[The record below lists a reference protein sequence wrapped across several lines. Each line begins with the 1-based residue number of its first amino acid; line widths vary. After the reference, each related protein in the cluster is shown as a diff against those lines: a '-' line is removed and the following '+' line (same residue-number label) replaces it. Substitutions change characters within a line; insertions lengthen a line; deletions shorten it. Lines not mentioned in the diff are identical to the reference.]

1 MSDGMTA
8 SQQTPPDQV
17 QVLIVGAG
25 PAGIAAGITLADYGI
40 DVLLVEKRAEASA
53 LSRAMLISTRT
64 MELMRRW
71 GLEAAVRATAS
82 DVEAYTYV
90 TESLAAGTG
99 SEMPMAIPTQAEAAV
114 VSPTWPA
121 WAPQDDVEPI
131 LLAHLRTM
139 PSAAVRLG
147 CELTGLRQDDDG
159 VHATLLDRQT
169 ETTIPIEAHFVVGGD
184 GPYST
189 VREQLGIVM
198 KGLDHLGEYESVQ
211 FRAPL
216 NTVVGDQERRPAVY
230 MITRPDAAGFLSRR
244 GQADRWSFARGRA
257 PGQAGL
263 ADLEEAELAGLLAR
277 AAGVDTLQ
285 PRIERFSSFALA
297 AMLAERYREGRGFL
311 IGDAAHRMTPRGGTG
326 MNTAIQDA
334 FDLGWKL
341 AWVLRGWAPA
351 DLLDSYETERR
362 PVGGHNVDFSSAP
375 PTEPATAA
383 ETLPWD
389 LNGRLAHHWL
399 PAPDGAAAPAGPVST
414 LDLIGDGLTVLAGPV
429 GQRWTDAGALATGPT
444 PLAFHLLDQGTAD
457 ALGLQPGGAMLVRPD
472 CREIRRW
479 SHYDEADPPR
489 LESLAWSAPLL
500 KRRDR

>member
-1 MSDGMTA
+1 MTA
-8 SQQTPPDQV
+8 SRQSGQSGQSLPDQV

-25 PAGIAAGITLADYGI
+25 PAGMVAGITLAGYGI
-40 DVLLVEKRAEASA
+40 DVLLVEKRAEPSA

-71 GLEAAVRATAS
+71 GLEAAVRARAG
-82 DVEAYTYV
+82 DVDAYTYV

-99 SEMPMAIPTQAEAAV
+99 SEIPMAIPTQAEAAL
-114 VSPTWPA
+114 VSPTRPA
-121 WAPQDDVEPI
+121 WAPQDDTESV

-139 PSAAVRLG
+139 PTAAVRMG

-159 VHATLLDRQT
+159 VQATLLDPRT
-169 ETTIPIEAHFVVGGD
+169 GSTHPLEARYVIGAD

-189 VREQLGIVM
+189 VREQLGIAM
-198 KGLDHLGEYESVQ
+198 EGLDHLGAYEAVQ
-211 FRAPL
+211 FRASINPD
-216 NTVVGDQERRPAVY
+216 VGDRKPAVY

-244 GQADRWSFARGRA
+244 GHGDRWAFARGRT
-257 PGQAGL
+257 PDQAGL
-263 ADLEEAELAGLLAR
+263 ADLEAAELAKLLAR
-277 AAGVDTLQ
+277 AAGVDTLS

-297 AMLAERYREGRGFL
+297 AMLAERYREGSGFL
-311 IGDAAHRMTPRGGTG
+311 VGDAAHRMTPRGGTG

-362 PVGGHNVDFSSAP
+362 PVGKHNVDFSAAP
-375 PTEPATAA
+375 PTEPATSA

-399 PAPDGAAAPAGPVST
+399 PAPDGAPAPTDPVST
-414 LDLIGDGLTVLAGPV
+414 IDLVGEGLTLLAGPQ
-429 GQRWTDAGALATGPT
+429 GQPWTEAGALATGPI
-444 PLAFHLLDQGTAD
+444 PLAVHLLDEGTAD
-457 ALGLQPGGAMLVRPD
+457 ALGLRPGAAMLLRPD
-472 CREIRRW
+472 CREIRQW

-489 LESLAWSAPLL
+489 VGQLAPAAHSLPTV
-500 KRRDR
+500 

>member
-1 MSDGMTA
+1 MRA
-8 SQQTPPDQV
+8 SRQTGQTLPNRV
-17 QVLIVGAG
+17 KVLVVGAG
-25 PAGIAAGITLADYGI
+25 PAGMVAGITLAGYGI

-71 GLEAAVRATAS
+71 GLEAAVRAKAS

-99 SEMPMAIPTQAEAAV
+99 SEMPMAIPTRAEAAV
-114 VSPTWPA
+114 VSPTRPA
-121 WAPQDDVEPI
+121 WAPQDTMEPI
-131 LLAHLRTM
+131 LLAHLRTL
-139 PSAAVRLG
+139 PAAAVRLG

-159 VHATLLDRQT
+159 VLVTLADPRTDATHLL
-169 ETTIPIEAHFVVGGD
+169 EARYVIGAD
-184 GPYST
+184 GPYSV
-189 VREQLGIVM
+189 VREQLGIAM
-198 KGLDHLGEYESVQ
+198 EGLDHLGDYESVQ
-211 FRAPL
+211 FRAAL
-216 NTVVGDQERRPAVY
+216 DAVAGDRNPAVY

-244 GQADRWSFARGRA
+244 GQQDRWVFARGRA
-257 PGQAGL
+257 PDQTGL

-277 AAGVDTLQ
+277 AAGVGTLR
-285 PRIERFSSFALA
+285 PRIERLSNFALA

-351 DLLDSYETERR
+351 DLLDSYQRERR
-362 PVGGHNVDFSSAP
+362 PVGRHNVDFSAAP

-399 PAPDGAAAPAGPVST
+399 PASGGAPAPAAPVST
-414 LDLIGDGLTVLAGPV
+414 IDLVGDGLTLLAGPA
-429 GQRWTDAGALATGPT
+429 GQRWTDPGALATAPV
-444 PLAFHLLDQGTAD
+444 PLAVHLLDQGTANS
-457 ALGLQPGGAMLVRPD
+457 LGLRPGGAMLLRPD

-479 SHYDEADPPR
+479 SHYDEADPPQVEY
-489 LESLAWSAPLL
+489 LTPAAHALHAH
-500 KRRDR
+500 

>member
-1 MSDGMTA
+1 MTA
-8 SQQTPPDQV
+8 SRQVGQSLPDQV
-17 QVLIVGAG
+17 KVLIVGAG
-25 PAGIAAGITLADYGI
+25 PAGMVAGITLAGYGI
-40 DVLLVEKRAEASA
+40 DVLLVEKRAQASA

-71 GLEAAVRATAS
+71 GLEAAIRAKAS

-90 TESLAAGTG
+90 TESLTAGTG
-99 SEMPMAIPTQAEAAV
+99 SELPMAIPTRAEAAV
-114 VSPTWPA
+114 ISPTQPA
-121 WAPQDDVEPI
+121 WAPQDDMESV

-139 PSAAVRLG
+139 PTAAVRLG
-147 CELTGLRQDDDG
+147 CELTGLRQDDNG
-159 VHATLLDRQT
+159 VRATLLDLRT
-169 ETTIPIEAHFVVGGD
+169 ETTHLLEARYVIGAD

-189 VREQLGIVM
+189 VRKQLGIAM
-198 KGLDHLGEYESVQ
+198 EGLDHLGDYESVQ
-211 FRAPL
+211 FRASL
-216 NTVVGDQERRPAVY
+216 DAVAGDRKPAIY

-244 GQADRWSFARGRA
+244 GHGDRWVFARTRA

-277 AAGVDTLQ
+277 AAGIAALR
-285 PRIERFSSFALA
+285 PRIERFSTFALA
-297 AMLAERYREGRGFL
+297 ALLAERYREGRGFL

-351 DLLDSYETERR
+351 DLLDSYQTERR
-362 PVGGHNVDFSSAP
+362 PVGRHNVEFSSAP

-389 LNGRLAHHWL
+389 LNGRLAHRWL
-399 PAPDGAAAPAGPVST
+399 PAPDGGSAPADPVCT
-414 LDLIGDGLTVLAGPV
+414 LDLVGDGLTLLAGPA
-429 GQRWTDAGALATGPT
+429 GQPWTDAGAIATAPI
-444 PLAFHLLDQGTAD
+444 PLTAHMLDEGTAD

-472 CREIRRW
+472 CQEIRRW

-489 LESLAWSAPLL
+489 VDHLSPAAHALAL
-500 KRRDR
+500 D

>member
-1 MSDGMTA
+1 M
-8 SQQTPPDQV
+8 V
-17 QVLIVGAG
+17 
-25 PAGIAAGITLADYGI
+25 AGITLAGYGI

-71 GLEAAVRATAS
+71 GLEAAVRAKAS
-82 DVEAYTYV
+82 DVDAYTYV

-99 SEMPMAIPTQAEAAV
+99 SELPMAIPTRAEAVA
-114 VSPTWPA
+114 VSPTRPA
-121 WAPQDDVEPI
+121 WAPQDDMEPI
-131 LLAHLRTM
+131 LLARLRTM
-139 PSAAVRLG
+139 PTAAVRLG
-147 CELTGLRQDDDG
+147 CELTELRQDDNA
-159 VHATLLDRQT
+159 VYATLLDRRT
-169 ETTIPIEAHFVVGGD
+169 GTTQPIEAQYVIGGD

-189 VREQLGIVM
+189 VR
-198 KGLDHLGEYESVQ
+198 DHLRIAMEGVDNLGDYESVQ
-211 FRAPL
+211 FRASL
-216 NTVVGDQERRPAVY
+216 DAVIGDQERKPAVY

-244 GQADRWSFARGRA
+244 GQGDRWSFARGRA
-257 PGQAGL
+257 PGQTKL
-263 ADLEEAELAGLLAR
+263 SDLKETEVAELLAR
-277 AAGVDTLQ
+277 AAGIDTLQ

-334 FDLGWKL
+334 FDVGWKL

-351 DLLDSYETERR
+351 DLLDTYETERR
-362 PVGGHNVDFSSAP
+362 PVGRHNVDFSAAP

-399 PAPDGAAAPAGPVST
+399 PAPATAAAAADLIST
-414 LDLIGDGLTVLAGPV
+414 IDLIGDGLTLLAGHA
-429 GQRWTDAGALATGPT
+429 GERWTATGALATGPI
-444 PLAFHLLDQGTAD
+444 PLTVHMLDQGTTD
-457 ALGLQPGGAMLVRPD
+457 ALGLPPGGAMLVRPD

-489 LESLAWSAPLL
+489 VESLAAATQPLPAY
-500 KRRDR
+500 